1 MGPCVTEDTAL
12 PPTTEDA
19 LQLLRAD
26 HARLR
31 ALFSDYALLSAG
43 RAEAVAADRQG
54 LLARLAVVLRAH
66 LTVVRELLYPRLE
79 GLLDDALLRRA
90 LQDHEDLESRLSE
103 VAAAQPDD
111 DSFDARVA
119 ALADALND
127 YLVIKE
133 SEIFPVAARS
143 LDLEALGQRMSLR
156 RGALLGDL
164 GTD

>member
-1 MGPCVTEDTAL
+1 VSEQAAM

-43 RAEAVAADRQG
+43 SAQAAVAADRQG

-66 LTVVRELLYPRLE
+66 LTVVRELLYPQLE
-79 GLLDDALLRRA
+79 GRLDGALLRRA
-90 LQDHEDLESRLSE
+90 LQEHEDLESRLSE
-103 VAAAQPDD
+103 VAEAQPAD
-111 DSFDARVA
+111 DSFDGRVA

-143 LDLEALGQRMSLR
+143 LDLEALGRRMSLR

>member
-1 MGPCVTEDTAL
+1 M

-43 RAEAVAADRQG
+43 SAQAAVAADRQG
-54 LLARLAVVLRAH
+54 LLARLAVV
-66 LTVVRELLYPRLE
+66 RELLYPQLE
-79 GLLDDALLRRA
+79 GRLDGALLRRA
-90 LQDHEDLESRLSE
+90 LQEHEDLESRLSE
-103 VAAAQPDD
+103 VAEAQPAD
-111 DSFDARVA
+111 DSFDGRVA

-143 LDLEALGQRMSLR
+143 LDLEALGRRMSLR